1 MLRMARLGPSG
12 FDSRENDHPD
22 RPDMIE
28 AVALSRRFG
37 PVHAVKDVTFA
48 VARGEVAAFLG
59 PNGAGKT
66 TCMRILTG
74 FLPPTR
80 GRAVVAEHDVSQDPR
95 AVRRV
100 LGYLPENVPIYGDMR
115 VREYL
120 DFRARLKGVSR
131 RERKTRIPSVME
143 RCGLT
148 AMRNRLVGHLSK
160 GYRQR
165 VGLADALVGDPS
177 VLILDEPTV
186 GLDPNQTVEVRQ
198 LIQDLGAERTVLLS
212 THILSEAEAIS
223 TQIIIIHEGRIL
235 VTDTP
240 AALRRRVRAHHPIR
254 LEIIGDNRATMKT
267 ALESV
272 PGVRQASL
280 HENTGQAEGWCCFTV
295 HHRAEADPREAL
307 FELIK
312 ARNWHL
318 RDLHQ
323 EELSLEQIFRVLT
336 GAQASGEASADEAD
350 KEERRDHA

>member
-1 MLRMARLGPSG
+1 
-12 FDSRENDHPD
+12 
-22 RPDMIE
+22 MIE
-28 AVALSRRFG
+28 AVALSKRFG
-37 PVHAVKDVTFA
+37 PVHAVKDATFT

-80 GRAVVAEHDVSQDPR
+80 GRAVVAEHDVSQDSR

-120 DFRARLKGVSR
+120 DFRARLKGVFR

-148 AMRNRLVGHLSK
+148 AMRSRLVGHLSK

-240 AALRRRVRAHHPIR
+240 AALRRRVRAHRPIR
-254 LEIIGDNRATMKT
+254 LEIIGDDRDTMK
-267 ALESV
+267 AVLESV
-272 PGVRQASL
+272 PGVLRASL
-280 HENTGQAEGWCCFTV
+280 HENTGQAEGWCRFTV
-295 HHRAEADPREAL
+295 NHRAEADPREAL

-336 GAQASGEASADEAD
+336 GAQGSDGTSADAAD